1 MAIERE
7 QVLARPEARA
17 RGRRAVGAAA
27 VSALLAALFVLATPV
42 IARAQAVPDT
52 MPVAQA
58 ALDTLANALLG
69 DDAPAAAD
77 STRAVHVDHVVAL
90 MGIRDWSRVFTV
102 AGLVLLYTLIA
113 WTILRLVL
121 RGGRR
126 LRPWL
131 VRAFRT
137 QFGAVRVGGFE
148 VFSVSQAARAAS
160 AVLGRLDVAVGLLL
174 VYVWLTA
181 VFSLLPWTRSWSGEL
196 VHFAAQ
202 RMLETVTSMWRALP
216 GLLTVAVI
224 VLVFRGVMW
233 LSDRF
238 FDAAASGA
246 LEVAHL
252 HPELALPSKR
262 LARIVL
268 WLMAAA
274 MSFPHLP
281 GAQSRTIRGAAL
293 LLGVMA
299 SLGSSSF
306 VSNIIGGI
314 VLTYSR
320 AFRVGDRVRLGEYFG
335 DILSLGFLSTKLR
348 TLRNEEV
355 TIPNGHVASLPVTNH
370 TRLAETEGL
379 ILHTEVTIGYD
390 ADWRTVHALLIEAA
404 GRVDG
409 LLSDPVPRVYQRS
422 LNDHH
427 VSYELNVFT
436 RQSHPQLRLYSD
448 LHAEI
453 QDAFARAGIEILSPV
468 YHALRDANAPVL
480 PNEPAGPRAEPWAFR
495 VSRSGPGPDAR

>member
-1 MAIERE
+1 M
-7 QVLARPEARA
+7 L
-17 RGRRAVGAAA
+17 
-27 VSALLAALFVLATPV
+27 LLALIVPA
-42 IARAQAVPDT
+42 IASAQVPAGGAPT
-52 MPVAQA
+52 AEA
-58 ALDTLANALLG
+58 ALDTLASALLG
-69 DDAPAAAD
+69 ADALPVAAD
-77 STRAVHVDHVVAL
+77 SSAVLHVDPVAAL
-90 MGIRDWSRVFTV
+90 AGIRDWSRVLTV
-102 AGLVLLYTLIA
+102 AGLALLYTLIA
-113 WTILRLVL
+113 WTLLRLVL
-121 RGGRR
+121 RAGRGWR
-126 LRPWL
+126 LWL
-131 VRAFRT
+131 VRAFRA
-137 QFGAVRVGGFE
+137 QFGAVKVRGFE
-148 VFSVSQAARAAS
+148 VFSVSQAARAVT
-160 AVLGRLDVAVGLLL
+160 AVLGRLDVLAGLLL
-174 VYVWLTA
+174 AYAWLTA
-181 VFSLLPWTRSWSGEL
+181 VFSLLPWTQGWSGEL
-196 VHFAAQ
+196 VHFATH
-202 RMLETVTSMWRALP
+202 RMFETVMSMWRALP

-224 VLVFRGVMW
+224 VVVFRGVMW

-252 HPELALPSKR
+252 HPELAVPSKR

-268 WLMAAA
+268 WLTAAA

-293 LLGVMA
+293 LLGLMA

-306 VSNIIGGI
+306 VGNIIGGI

-355 TIPNGHVASLPVTNH
+355 TIPNGHAASLPVTNH

-404 GRVDG
+404 GQVSG
-409 LLSDPVPRVYQRS
+409 LLGEPVPRVYQRS

-436 RQSHPQLRLYSD
+436 RQSHPQLQLYSD
-448 LHAEI
+448 LHAAI

-480 PNEPAGPRAEPWAFR
+480 PDEPVGPRAEPWSFR
-495 VSRSGPGPDAR
+495 VSRGGPGPDAR